1 MTPGFVIDF
10 SVVLRSGKGA
20 GEERHAR
27 GREPSAAGPGTAHQ
41 DQDRQESRRT
51 QRRPRRARDAP
62 LQGPGRDGYVPTPA
76 RAQGSWPRSRVPVQA
91 DGKQGAEPAQKGKWT
106 HVSGPASKRG
116 RSFFSH
122 SKALPLQI
130 IQEPLALAVSL
141 VTQAEVLMKRTK
153 SEHTLS
159 CVSHS
164 IGGCSFRA
172 DAAIINTEPNKEQL
186 VAKAAKREAPW
197 N

>member
-1 MTPGFVIDF
+1 MEKELGKKGMRGAASPLLQAPELPTKTRTARRAAEHKDAPDVPETPH
-10 SVVLRSGKGA
+10 SKGP
-20 GEERHAR
+20 GET
-27 GREPSAAGPGTAHQ
+27 GMSPPPPEPRAAGPGAGCRC
-41 DQDRQESRRT
+41 RQMGSRERNLH
-51 QRRPRRARDAP
+51 RRAS
-62 LQGPGRDGYVPTPA
+62 GP
-76 RAQGSWPRSRVPVQA
+76 
-91 DGKQGAEPAQKGKWT
+91 